1 MKHGLSAR
9 KRRIMALQMFF
20 GLLLAIVVLGPVLW
34 MFLTSVMRP
43 VDLTAKPLRLIPQT
57 ITFERFRQIFASASA
72 SDPAYVFRIALKNSF
87 LIAVSVTILS
97 LVVGT
102 LAAYAFA
109 HVRFRGKNALMLLI
123 LFTYMLPPAAMIIPL
138 YRIYNQLGWLDKRW
152 PLVILYLS
160 FIVPFII
167 WVMQDFFGSISRSF
181 EEAAQVDGATRLQT
195 LLYIF
200 LPISFEEAAQ
210 VDGATRLQ
218 TLLYIFLPIAR
229 PGAIATGILAFLMSW
244 DEFFYSLIFT
254 SSLASKTMP
263 VAIAEFNGKFTIDY
277 GMISVAGILG
287 SLIPVLI
294 TVIFQ
299 KYIVL
304 GMTAGGVKE

>member
-1 MKHGLSAR
+1 MELTAKKKYKPRMSAR
-9 KRRIMALQMFF
+9 QKRKTALYMFL
-20 GLLLAIVVLGPVLW
+20 GLLLAIVVLAPVVW
-34 MFLTSVMRP
+34 MFLSSVMLP
-43 VDLTAKPLRLIPQT
+43 VDLTAKPLNLIPRT
-57 ITFERFRQIFASASA
+57 VTFERYAKIFQSTTT
-72 SDPAYVFRIALKNSF
+72 SDPAYVFRVALKNS
-87 LIAVSVTILS
+87 LIIAVSVTVLS
-97 LVVGT
+97 LVIGT
-102 LAAYAFA
+102 LSAYAFA
-109 HVRFRGKNALMLLI
+109 HVRFRGKGPLMLLI
-123 LFTYMLPPAAMIIPL
+123 LFTYMLPPAALIIPL
-138 YRIYNQLGWLDKRW
+138 YRIYNSLGWLDKRW

-167 WVMQDFFGSISRSF
+167 WVMQDFFGSISKSF
-181 EEAAQVDGATRLQT
+181 EEAAQVDGATRFQT
-195 LLYIF
+195 LI
-200 LPISFEEAAQ
+200 
-210 VDGATRLQ
+210 
-218 TLLYIFLPIAR
+218 YIFLPIAR

-263 VAIAEFNGKFTIDY
+263 IAIEEFNGKFTIDY

-299 KYIVL
+299 KYIVM

>member
-1 MKHGLSAR
+1 MMNKPSPWRIFVRKHGR
-9 KRRIMALQMFF
+9 TALYMFL
-20 GLLLAIVVLGPVLW
+20 GLLLAVVVLSPVLW
-34 MFLTSVMRP
+34 MFLTSIMRP
-43 VDLTAKPLRLIPQT
+43 VDLTAKPLKLIPDAV
-57 ITFERFRQIFASASA
+57 TFERFQQVFASDNS
-72 SDPAYVFRIALKNSF
+72 SDPAYVFRIALINSF
-87 LIAVSVTILS
+87 IIAAAVTLLS
-97 LVVGT
+97 LVVGS
-102 LAAYAFA
+102 LSAYAFA
-109 HVRFRGKNALMLLI
+109 HVRFRGKNGLMLTI
-123 LFTYMLPPAAMIIPL
+123 LFTYMLPPAALIIPL
-138 YRIYNQLGWLDKRW
+138 YRIYNRFGWLDKRG
-152 PLVILYLS
+152 PLIILYLS

-195 LLYIF
+195 LIYIF
-200 LPISFEEAAQ
+200 
-210 VDGATRLQ
+210 V
-218 TLLYIFLPIAR
+218 PIAR

-254 SSLASKTMP
+254 SSLAAKTMP

-287 SLIPVLI
+287 SLIPVAI

-299 KYIVL
+299 KYIVM

>member
-1 MKHGLSAR
+1 
-9 KRRIMALQMFF
+9 MALQMFF
-20 GLLLAIVVLGPVLW
+20 GLLLAVVVLGPVVW

-87 LIAVSVTILS
+87 LIAVSVTVLS

-167 WVMQDFFGSISRSF
+167 WVMQDFFGSISR
-181 EEAAQVDGATRLQT
+181 
-195 LLYIF
+195 
-200 LPISFEEAAQ
+200 SFEEAAQ

>member
-20 GLLLAIVVLGPVLW
+20 GLLLAVVVLGPVVW

-200 LPISFEEAAQ
+200 LPI
-210 VDGATRLQ
+210 
-218 TLLYIFLPIAR
+218 AR
-229 PGAIATGILAFLMSW
+229 PGAVATGILAFLMSW

>member
-1 MKHGLSAR
+1 MRSRSNPPRLSAR
-9 KRRIMALQMFF
+9 KRRTVALQMFL
-20 GLLLAIVVLGPVLW
+20 GLLLALAVLGPVIW
-34 MFLTSVMRP
+34 MFFTSVMRP
-43 VDLTAKPLRLIPQT
+43 VDLTAKPLQLIPRD
-57 ITFERFRQIFASASA
+57 ITFERFREIFTSETT

-87 LIAVSVTILS
+87 LIAAAVTLLS

-109 HVRFRGKNALMLLI
+109 HLRFRGKHSLMLLI

-152 PLVILYLS
+152 PLVLLYLS

-167 WVMQDFFGSISRSF
+167 WVMQDYIGSISRSY

-195 LLYIF
+195 LFYI
-200 LPISFEEAAQ
+200 
-210 VDGATRLQ
+210 
-218 TLLYIFLPIAR
+218 YLPIAR

-254 SSLASKTMP
+254 SSLSSKTMP

-299 KYIVL
+299 KYIVI
-304 GMTAGGVKE
+304 GMTAGGMKE

>member
-1 MKHGLSAR
+1 
-9 KRRIMALQMFF
+9 MALQMFF
-20 GLLLAIVVLGPVLW
+20 GLLLAVVVLGPVIW

-87 LIAVSVTILS
+87 LIAVSVTVLS

-200 LPISFEEAAQ
+200 LPI
-210 VDGATRLQ
+210 
-218 TLLYIFLPIAR
+218 AR
-229 PGAIATGILAFLMSW
+229 PGAVATGILAFLMSW

-254 SSLASKTMP
+254 SSLVSKTMP

-299 KYIVL
+299 KYIVM

>member
-1 MKHGLSAR
+1 MKHSLSAR

-20 GLLLAIVVLGPVLW
+20 GLLLAVVVLGPVIW

-200 LPISFEEAAQ
+200 LPI
-210 VDGATRLQ
+210 
-218 TLLYIFLPIAR
+218 AR
-229 PGAIATGILAFLMSW
+229 PGAVATGILAFLMSW

>member
-1 MKHGLSAR
+1 
-9 KRRIMALQMFF
+9 MALQMFF
-20 GLLLAIVVLGPVLW
+20 GLLLAVVVLGPVIW

-87 LIAVSVTILS
+87 LIAVSVTVLS

-200 LPISFEEAAQ
+200 LPI
-210 VDGATRLQ
+210 
-218 TLLYIFLPIAR
+218 AR
-229 PGAIATGILAFLMSW
+229 PGAVATGILAFLMSW

>member
-1 MKHGLSAR
+1 MRKRADHPSLSAR
-9 KRRIMALQMFF
+9 KKRIMALQMFL
-20 GLLLAIVVLGPVLW
+20 GLLLAIVVLGPVVW

-43 VDLTAKPLRLIPQT
+43 VDLTAKPLQLIPKT
-57 ITFERFRQIFASASA
+57 VTFERFRQIISSQTT

-87 LIAVSVTILS
+87 IIAAAVTLLS

-109 HVRFRGKNALMLLI
+109 QVRFRGKNTLMLLI
-123 LFTYMLPPAAMIIPL
+123 LFTYMLPPVAMIIPL
-138 YRIYNQLGWLDKRW
+138 YRIFNQLGWLDKRW
-152 PLVILYLS
+152 ALVILYLS

-167 WVMQDFFGSISRSF
+167 WVMQDFFGSISKSF

-195 LLYIF
+195 L
-200 LPISFEEAAQ
+200 
-210 VDGATRLQ
+210 V
-218 TLLYIFLPIAR
+218 YIFLPIAR
-229 PGAIATGILAFLMSW
+229 PGAVATVILAFLMSW

-304 GMTAGGVKE
+304 GMTSGGVKE

>member
-1 MKHGLSAR
+1 MRRSLSS
-9 KRRIMALQMFF
+9 RRRRTMALQMFF
-20 GLLLAIVVLGPVLW
+20 GLLVAIVVLGPVVW

-43 VDLTAKPLRLIPQT
+43 VDLTAKPLRLIPQD
-57 ITFERFRQIFASASA
+57 ITFDRFRQIFASASA

-87 LIAVSVTILS
+87 LIAVSVTVLS

-102 LAAYAFA
+102 LSAYALA
-109 HVRFRGKNALMLLI
+109 HLRFRGKNALMLLI
-123 LFTYMLPPAAMIIPL
+123 LFTYMLPPVAMIIPL

-167 WVMQDFFGSISRSF
+167 WVMQDFFGSISR
-181 EEAAQVDGATRLQT
+181 
-195 LLYIF
+195 
-200 LPISFEEAAQ
+200 SFEEAAQ

-294 TVIFQ
+294 TVVFQ

>member
-1 MKHGLSAR
+1 MKHSLSAR

-20 GLLLAIVVLGPVLW
+20 GLLLAVVVLGPVVW

-109 HVRFRGKNALMLLI
+109 HVRFRGKSALMLLI

-200 LPISFEEAAQ
+200 LPI
-210 VDGATRLQ
+210 
-218 TLLYIFLPIAR
+218 AR
-229 PGAIATGILAFLMSW
+229 PGAVATGILAFLMSW

>member
-1 MKHGLSAR
+1 
-9 KRRIMALQMFF
+9 MALQMFF
-20 GLLLAIVVLGPVLW
+20 GLLLAVVVLGPVIW

-87 LIAVSVTILS
+87 LIAVSVTVLS

-200 LPISFEEAAQ
+200 LPI
-210 VDGATRLQ
+210 
-218 TLLYIFLPIAR
+218 AR

-277 GMISVAGILG
+277 GVISVAGILG

>member
-1 MKHGLSAR
+1 MKHSLSAR
-9 KRRIMALQMFF
+9 KRRIMALQMFL
-20 GLLLAIVVLGPVLW
+20 GLLLAIVVLGPVVW

-200 LPISFEEAAQ
+200 LPI
-210 VDGATRLQ
+210 
-218 TLLYIFLPIAR
+218 AR

>member
-20 GLLLAIVVLGPVLW
+20 GLLLAVVVLGPVIW

-87 LIAVSVTILS
+87 LIAVSVTVLS

-138 YRIYNQLGWLDKRW
+138 YRIYNHLGWLDKRW

-167 WVMQDFFGSISRSF
+167 WVMQDFFGSISR
-181 EEAAQVDGATRLQT
+181 
-195 LLYIF
+195 
-200 LPISFEEAAQ
+200 SFEEAAQ

>member
-1 MKHGLSAR
+1 MKHTTNRNGLSAQ
-9 KRRIMALQMFF
+9 KRRRTILYMILGF
-20 GLLLAIVVLGPVLW
+20 LLAVAVLAPVFW
-34 MFLTSVMRP
+34 MFMTSVMRP
-43 VDLTAKPLRLIPQT
+43 VDLTAKPLKLIPDE
-57 ITFERFRQIFASASA
+57 ITFDRFRQVFASENS
-72 SDPAYVFRIALKNSF
+72 SDPAYVFRIALQNSF
-87 LIAVSVTILS
+87 IIAAAVTILS
-97 LVVGT
+97 LIIGT
-102 LAAYAFA
+102 ISAYAFA
-109 HVRFRGKNALMLLI
+109 HVRFRGKNSLMLTI
-123 LFTYMLPPAAMIIPL
+123 LFTYMLPPVALIIPL
-138 YRIYNQLGWLDKRW
+138 YRIYNQLGWLDKKA

-167 WVMQDFFGSISRSF
+167 WVMQDFFGSITKSF
-181 EEAAQVDGATRLQT
+181 EEAAQVDGATR
-195 LLYIF
+195 F
-200 LPISFEEAAQ
+200 
-210 VDGATRLQ
+210 Q

-254 SSLASKTMP
+254 SSLNAKTMP

-299 KYIVL
+299 KYIVM

>member
-1 MKHGLSAR
+1 MKRTLRRGMSAR
-9 KRRIMALQMFF
+9 KKRIMAVQMLL
-20 GLLLAIVVLGPVLW
+20 GLLLAVAVLGPVLW
-34 MFLTSVMRP
+34 MFLTSVMRA

-57 ITFERFRQIFASASA
+57 ITFERFRQIFASESS

-87 LIAVSVTILS
+87 VIAACVTVLS
-97 LVVGT
+97 LAVGT

-109 HVRFRGKNALMLLI
+109 QVRFRGKNTLMLLI
-123 LFTYMLPPAAMIIPL
+123 LFTYMLPPAAMILPL
-138 YRIYNQLGWLDKRW
+138 YRIYSRLGWLDKRW

-167 WVMQDFFGSISRSF
+167 WVMQDFFGSISR
-181 EEAAQVDGATRLQT
+181 
-195 LLYIF
+195 
-200 LPISFEEAAQ
+200 SFEEAAQ

>member
-1 MKHGLSAR
+1 
-9 KRRIMALQMFF
+9 MALQMFL
-20 GLLLAIVVLGPVLW
+20 GLLLAVVVLGPVVW

-109 HVRFRGKNALMLLI
+109 HVRFRGKSALMLLI

-200 LPISFEEAAQ
+200 LPI
-210 VDGATRLQ
+210 
-218 TLLYIFLPIAR
+218 AR
-229 PGAIATGILAFLMSW
+229 PGAVATGILAFLMSW

>member
-20 GLLLAIVVLGPVLW
+20 GLLLAVVVLGPVIW

-87 LIAVSVTILS
+87 LIAVSVTVLS

-200 LPISFEEAAQ
+200 LPI
-210 VDGATRLQ
+210 
-218 TLLYIFLPIAR
+218 AR
-229 PGAIATGILAFLMSW
+229 PGAVATGILAFLMSW

>member
-20 GLLLAIVVLGPVLW
+20 GLLLAVVVLGPVVW

-195 LLYIF
+195 LF
-200 LPISFEEAAQ
+200 
-210 VDGATRLQ
+210 
-218 TLLYIFLPIAR
+218 YIFLPIAR
-229 PGAIATGILAFLMSW
+229 PGAVATGILAFLMSW

>member
-1 MKHGLSAR
+1 MKHSLSAR

-20 GLLLAIVVLGPVLW
+20 GLLLAVVVLGPVVW

-200 LPISFEEAAQ
+200 LPI
-210 VDGATRLQ
+210 
-218 TLLYIFLPIAR
+218 AR
-229 PGAIATGILAFLMSW
+229 PGAVATGILAFLMSW

>member
-1 MKHGLSAR
+1 MRNGLSAR
-9 KRRIMALQMFF
+9 KKRVMALQMFF
-20 GLLLAIVVLGPVLW
+20 GFLLAVVVLGPVIW

-43 VDLTAKPLRLIPQT
+43 VDLTAKPLRLIPQA
-57 ITFERFRQIFASASA
+57 ITFERFRQIFASESS

-87 LIAVSVTILS
+87 LIAVSVTLLS

-109 HVRFRGKNALMLLI
+109 QVRFRGKNTLMLLI

-167 WVMQDFFGSISRSF
+167 WVMQDFFGSISR
-181 EEAAQVDGATRLQT
+181 
-195 LLYIF
+195 
-200 LPISFEEAAQ
+200 SFEEAAQ

>member
-1 MKHGLSAR
+1 MRKRADHPSLSAR
-9 KRRIMALQMFF
+9 KKRIMALQMFL
-20 GLLLAIVVLGPVLW
+20 GLLLAIVVLGPVVW

-43 VDLTAKPLRLIPQT
+43 VDLTAKPLQLIPKT
-57 ITFERFRQIFASASA
+57 VTFERFRQIISSQTT

-87 LIAVSVTILS
+87 IIAAAVTLLS

-109 HVRFRGKNALMLLI
+109 QVRFRGKNTLMLLI
-123 LFTYMLPPAAMIIPL
+123 LFTYMLPPVAMIIPL
-138 YRIYNQLGWLDKRW
+138 YRIFNQLGWLDKRW
-152 PLVILYLS
+152 ALVILYLS

-167 WVMQDFFGSISRSF
+167 WVMQDFFGSISKSF

-195 LLYIF
+195 L
-200 LPISFEEAAQ
+200 
-210 VDGATRLQ
+210 V
-218 TLLYIFLPIAR
+218 YIFLPIAR
-229 PGAIATGILAFLMSW
+229 PGAVATGILAFLMSW

-277 GMISVAGILG
+277 GMISVAGIFG

-304 GMTAGGVKE
+304 GMTSGGVKE

>member
-1 MKHGLSAR
+1 MMKQ
-9 KRRIMALQMFF
+9 KKIRRSLGPRSRGRTALYMFF
-20 GLLLAIVVLGPVLW
+20 GLILAIGVLAPVLW
-34 MFLTSVMRP
+34 MFMTSIMRP
-43 VDLTAKPLRLIPQT
+43 VDLTAKPLKLIPET
-57 ITFERFRQIFASASA
+57 ITFERFRQIFSSDNG

-87 LIAVSVTILS
+87 IIAAAVTILS
-97 LVVGT
+97 LIVGS
-102 LAAYAFA
+102 LSAYAFA
-109 HVRFRGKNALMLLI
+109 QVRFRGKKGLMLTI
-123 LFTYMLPPAAMIIPL
+123 LFTYMLPPAALIIPL
-138 YRIYNQLGWLDKRW
+138 YRIYNQLGFLDKRG

-167 WVMQDFFGSISRSF
+167 WVMQDFFGSISKSF

-195 LLYIF
+195 LF
-200 LPISFEEAAQ
+200 
-210 VDGATRLQ
+210 
-218 TLLYIFLPIAR
+218 YIFLPIAR

-254 SSLASKTMP
+254 SSLTSKTMP

-287 SLIPVLI
+287 SLIPVAI
-294 TVIFQ
+294 TLIFQ
-299 KYIVL
+299 KYIVM